1 MCGAG
6 RRVYSTRRASA
17 AIAGVSIEL
26 DRWTDCV
33 RRCRPYLAEDD
44 GACVSRAL
52 IEMVT
57 LLIVGSPRLVDQRE
71 LELVRSSLLAGLK
84 DARA

>member
-1 MCGAG
+1 
-6 RRVYSTRRASA
+6 
-17 AIAGVSIEL
+17 
-26 DRWTDCV
+26 
-33 RRCRPYLAEDD
+33 
-44 GACVSRAL
+44 
-52 IEMVT
+52 MVT